1 MVLSSTVEKTPVCT
15 VILSAYLCRLDSVL
29 FGDETLL
36 LIGGRTAG
44 FVDSKV
50 QDYTH
55 FYKKINKSKAFRRS
69 PGCKTVL
76 VSDLTGIPS
85 MSGSAA
91 GGSGSSPRCERH
103 KLCAQ

>member
-36 LIGGRTAG
+36 LFGGRTAG

-50 QDYTH
+50 QDYVH
-55 FYKKINKSKAFRRS
+55 FYKK
-69 PGCKTVL
+69 
-76 VSDLTGIPS
+76 
-85 MSGSAA
+85 
-91 GGSGSSPRCERH
+91 
-103 KLCAQ
+103 